1 MVPIHHEDTET
12 TEIFLKETP
21 MIALNLRPT
30 LQLTDEVFEQLC
42 QQNPNLRLERT
53 AQGELIAMSPA
64 GSESGYRNA
73 DLLGQ
78 LWQWN
83 RQRQLG
89 IVFDSSAGFTLPN
102 GAIRSPDA
110 AWIEQSRWE
119 RLTPEQRRKFAPIC
133 PDFVLELKS
142 PSDDLASLQAKLQE
156 YIDNGAQLG
165 WLIDP
170 ETQQVYVYRPGQ
182 TVQTLERPASLA
194 GDPVLP
200 SLVMDFTLIWS

>member
-1 MVPIHHEDTET
+1 
-12 TEIFLKETP
+12 
-21 MIALNLRPT
+21 MIALNLRPALT
-30 LQLTDEVFEQLC
+30 LTDEAFEQLC
-42 QQNPNLRLERT
+42 RSNPDLRLERT
-53 AQGELIAMSPA
+53 AQGELIAMAPT

-83 RQRQLG
+83 RQMCLG
-89 IVFDSSAGFTLPN
+89 FIFDSSAGFTLPN

-110 AWIEQSRWE
+110 AWIEKTRWE
-119 RLTPEQRRKFAPIC
+119 RLSSEQRRKFAPLC

-142 PSDDLASLQAKLQE
+142 PNDELPTLQAKLQE

-170 ETQQVYVYRPGQ
+170 ELQQVHVYRPGQ
-182 TVQTLERPASLA
+182 TVQIYDRPGTLP

-200 SLVMDFTLIWS
+200 NFVMDFTLIWS